1 MPVMDGIEATRIIRK
16 SDNPKIKDIPIVA
29 LTAAIM
35 SESHD
40 KIEDL
45 KINDYVLKP
54 FKPHDL
60 FERIL
65 KHIKGRV
72 GITPIYLPPNPPK
85 GG

>member
-1 MPVMDGIEATRIIRK
+1 
-16 SDNPKIKDIPIVA
+16 
-29 LTAAIM
+29 M

-65 KHIKGRV
+65 KHIR
-72 GITPIYLPPNPPK
+72 
-85 GG
+85 